1 MRLTGA
7 GIAIAITVTGT
18 AYAYLRWRPVES
30 IPARSYSSPKQ
41 SADPDQG
48 WEDAP
53 SNSGAPPDTGWEDAP
68 TNNSQPGSIPGVF
81 RNLACCSRWD
91 LWRLTESPG
100 CNPQLLPGYLLCQS
114 GH

>member
-1 MRLTGA
+1 LRLTAA

-41 SADPDQG
+41 SADPNQG

-68 TNNSQPGSIPGVF
+68 VTILNRVVF
-81 RNLACCSRWD
+81 QVVNL
-91 LWRLTESPG
+91 
-100 CNPQLLPGYLLCQS
+100 LL
-114 GH
+114 